1 MMQLKRKQ
9 LFILMACINSM
20 SESALR
26 DLCRRFDF
34 GNCNRAPIK
43 NIKDRIK
50 KRLTEH
56 LVEPA
61 VELPTDKVIPKDKK
75 SIKKRIFATKMNRI
89 FATKCIKLDEPRKP
103 IRKVR
108 FNG

>member
-1 MMQLKRKQ
+1 MELTRKQ

-50 KRLTEH
+50 KRLAEH
-56 LVEPA
+56 LIEPA
-61 VELPTDKVIPKDKK
+61 VELPTDKLAPKDKK
-75 SIKKRIFATKMNRI
+75 VKRERIFATKVNPI
-89 FATKCIKLDEPRKP
+89 FAVKNVKLDEAPKRK